1 MGTYPISR
9 EMGYVPIFVAAPEAA
24 RHCNMVLAPRPAK
37 CYIAIIIPSPRTG
50 AIMTKDLR
58 IKSKLYLGFAAIL
71 GLILLLL
78 ILAYGSFQRLS
89 DASRWDRHTLE
100 VLYESDKVNIIALE
114 MQANERGYLLTG
126 DRRLRDSSANETLLR
141 QHVDKLRTLTADNP
155 AQQERIAKLGK
166 LFESWLADVVQP
178 VVARRA
184 EADKNGK
191 ALDLNQ
197 VAPLIATGLSHISAI
212 ESLLT
217 DISGEEE
224 KLLAV
229 RSQQSAQLQRNMQLI
244 LSAGGVLCVAAAFLV
259 AWLLARAVLDPLT
272 RLIQAVGAIA
282 AGQAGVRAD
291 VSGKD
296 EYSEVGR
303 EFNRMAQAV
312 EDNLARELAASSDLK
327 AKVDALLAVVSKAA
341 SGDLTG
347 QVTVAGSDAVGQLGH
362 GIATMLGNLRELI
375 NNVQKAGI
383 QVASSA
389 TEIAASAR
397 QQEATGVE
405 QAQTSVEILSTTKEI
420 SANTSALLKTMEQA
434 TAVADY
440 TTSATAD
447 AQANLQRMDGTMQH
461 MVAATDS
468 INAKLAALSE
478 KASNIN
484 SVLVTITKVADQT
497 NILSLNA
504 AIEAEKA
511 GEAGRGFSVVAT
523 EIRRLAD
530 QTSVSTWDIEQ
541 MLKEMQSAV
550 SASVMGMDKFSEEI
564 RRSVG
569 EVRQVTDQLSGVMDQ
584 VQKLAPQFD
593 AVLQGMQSQAVGAE
607 QISGTMVQLND
618 ATQQTVE
625 SLKATSE
632 AVRQLQYAAGDL
644 QSSVANFALAA

>member
-1 MGTYPISR
+1 MLSNLSVR
-9 EMGYVPIFVAAPEAA
+9 KKLFFSV
-24 RHCNMVLAPRPAK
+24 
-37 CYIAIIIPSPRTG
+37 G
-50 AIMTKDLR
+50 AILAIVLVLLTTAYINFARLSEASRLDRHSMEVLQALDRLHTDLLQVQVEAR
-58 IKSKLYLGFAAIL
+58 GYYLTGTE
-71 GLILLLL
+71 
-78 ILAYGSFQRLS
+78 QRLVRTNAELA
-89 DASRWDRHTLE
+89 DLPASVQR
-100 VLYESDKVNIIALE
+100 
-114 MQANERGYLLTG
+114 
-126 DRRLRDSSANETLLR
+126 
-141 QHVDKLRTLTADNP
+141 LRTLTADNP
-155 AQQERIAKLGK
+155 NQRSHLDQFDAGLRTWIKDVLEPQLERRRSLGDRPDAAFTLARMPELAHGSPLTARLNAMLDDARAEEKRLLGERSQVAAQQQQTMVLVLTVGG
-166 LFESWLADVVQP
+166 LLCLA
-178 VVARRA
+178 
-184 EADKNGK
+184 
-191 ALDLNQ
+191 
-197 VAPLIATGLSHISAI
+197 SS
-212 ESLLT
+212 
-217 DISGEEE
+217 
-224 KLLAV
+224 
-229 RSQQSAQLQRNMQLI
+229 M
-244 LSAGGVLCVAAAFLV
+244 LV
-259 AWLLARAVLDPLT
+259 AWLLARALLTPLGGLT
-272 RLIQAVGAIA
+272 AAVGRIA
-282 AGQAGVRAD
+282 AGESGARAP
-291 VSGKD
+291 VLGRD
-296 EYSEVGR
+296 ELGLVTQ
-303 EFNRMAQAV
+303 EFNRMAQAI
-312 EDNLARELAASSDLK
+312 EDNLARELAATNTLR
-327 AKVDALLAVVSKAA
+327 AKVDALLGVVSKAA
-341 SGDLTG
+341 AGDLTG
-347 QVTVAGSDAVGQLGH
+347 QVTVTGEDAVGQLGH
-362 GIATMLGNLRELI
+362 GVAAMLANLRALI

-389 TEIAASAR
+389 TEIAASSR
-397 QQEATGVE
+397 QQEVTGVE

-569 EVRQVTDQLSGVMDQ
+569 EVRQVTEQLSGVMDQ

-607 QISGTMVQLND
+607 QISSTMGQLND

-632 AVRQLQYAAGDL
+632 AVRKLQYAAGDL
-644 QSSVANFALAA
+644 QSGVGNFTLAA